1 MRQQQQEYIYIISK
15 YLTISQKKDKYLP
28 YLEKIILKKL
38 IYKKIDYYG
47 RTLEEKNLERL
58 IHKAKLLSK
67 NQIFYSI

>member
-28 YLEKIILKKL
+28 YLEKVILKKL

-47 RTLEEKNLERL
+47 QTLKEKNLERL